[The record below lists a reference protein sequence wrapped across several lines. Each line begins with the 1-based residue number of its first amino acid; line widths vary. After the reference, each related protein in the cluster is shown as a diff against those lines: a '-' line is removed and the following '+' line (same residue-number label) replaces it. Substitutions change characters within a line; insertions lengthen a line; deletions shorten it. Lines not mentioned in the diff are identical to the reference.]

1 MRRFARLFQEL
12 DETTKTTDRVD
23 SLVRYF
29 RDAEPADAAWATWF
43 LCGQRPR
50 RVIKVSQLQEW
61 CAELAGI
68 PEWLFEE
75 SREFVGDLAE
85 TIALLLPAVGSQ
97 VDDSLASWIEQKLL
111 ALPLMSDAARRDA
124 IQQAWQD
131 LNQTERLVFNKLLT
145 GGFRIG
151 VSQKLVIRALAE
163 VSGIAGD
170 VIAHRLMG
178 QWKPT
183 AEFFQSLMDPD
194 TTDTQIS
201 RPYPFCLAHALSDV
215 TAEQLVT
222 EATDSTPISV
232 AEQTTTA
239 HEGPAN
245 SRFDEHWI
253 IEWKWDGIR
262 AQLIVREG
270 QVFIWSRGEELLT
283 ERFPEIEQA
292 ARRLPDGTVL
302 DGEVVG
308 WKNGHVLPF
317 SDLQKRIQRKT
328 VGPSIRA
335 AVPVRFIAFD
345 LLEWQKA
352 DLRSVPLRERRA
364 RLDGI
369 GLEPAEASGVIIAL
383 APRLSAA
390 TWSDC
395 VQLRT
400 QSREQLVEG
409 LMLKHVNS
417 QYEVGR
423 VTGTWWKWKNEP
435 FHCDAVMLYAQRG
448 HGRRAG
454 KFTDFTFAIWDNGQL
469 VPFAKAYSGLT
480 NAEIEEVDR
489 FVRDN
494 TIERFGPVSSVKA
507 ELVFE
512 LAFENIQL
520 SSRHKS
526 GLAVRFPRIARW
538 RKDKTIEQADSLE
551 HLKMLIHQRAS
562 GDASE
567 EENTSEDPASLPS
580 PQTAPAS
587 DGRRRKAKK
596 KSQSDQPL
604 GGLFAG
610 MDEE

>member
-12 DETTKTTDRVD
+12 DETTKTTDRVE

-29 RDAEPADAAWATWF
+29 REVEPADAAWATWF

-50 RVIKVSQLQEW
+50 RVIRVSQLQEW

-85 TIALLLPAVGSQ
+85 TIALLLPGVGSQ
-97 VDDSLASWIEQKLL
+97 ADDSLAGWIEQKLL
-111 ALPLMSDAARRDA
+111 ALPLMNDAARRIA
-124 IQQAWQD
+124 IQQAWQA

-183 AEFFQSLMDPD
+183 ADFFESLMNPD

-201 RPYPFCLAHALSDV
+201 RPYPFCLAHGLSDE
-215 TAEQLVT
+215 TAEELL
-222 EATDSTPISV
+222 TDSVDSAQALV
-232 AEQTTTA
+232 AEQTPNA
-239 HEGPAN
+239 HDIPA
-245 SRFDEHWI
+245 SKRFDEHWI

-292 ARRLPDGTVL
+292 ARQLPNGTVL
-302 DGEVVG
+302 DGEIVG
-308 WKNGHVLPF
+308 WKNGRLLPF
-317 SDLQKRIQRKT
+317 SDLQKRIQRKV
-328 VGPSIRA
+328 VGPSIRT

-352 DLRSVPLRERRA
+352 DLRSALLNERRT
-364 RLDGI
+364 RLEGM
-369 GLEPAEASGVIIAL
+369 GLEPAEASGATITL
-383 APRLSAA
+383 APRLSAS

-400 QSREQLVEG
+400 QSREHLVEG
-409 LMLKHVNS
+409 LMLKQANS

-423 VTGTWWKWKNEP
+423 VAGTWWKWKNEP

-551 HLKMLIHQRAS
+551 HLRMLIRQRTS
-562 GDASE
+562 VETSE
-567 EENTSEDPASLPS
+567 AENTGEDPATMSV
-580 PQTAPAS
+580 PQAEPALS
-587 DGRRRKAKK
+587 GRRRKGKK
-596 KSQSDQPL
+596 KPQSDQPL

>member
-12 DETTKTTDRVD
+12 DETTKTTDRVE

-29 RDAEPADAAWATWF
+29 REVDPADAAWATWF
-43 LCGQRPR
+43 LCGQRPK

-61 CAELAGI
+61 CAELAAI

-75 SREFVGDLAE
+75 SRDFVGDLAE
-85 TIALLLPAVGSQ
+85 TIALLLPGVGSKA
-97 VDDSLASWIEQKLL
+97 DDSLASWIEQRLL
-111 ALPLMSDAARRDA
+111 TLPQMNESSRREA
-124 IQQAWQD
+124 IQQAWLD

-151 VSQKLVIRALAE
+151 VSQKLVVRALAE
-163 VSGIAGD
+163 FSGIAVD

-178 QWKPT
+178 HWKPD
-183 AEFFQSLMDPD
+183 AEFFRKLIDPD

-201 RPYPFCLAHALSDV
+201 RPYPFCLAHALSEE
-215 TAEQLVT
+215 TAEELLSAGSIHGEST
-222 EATDSTPISV
+222 EAV
-232 AEQTTTA
+232 AEDFA
-239 HEGPAN
+239 PAQ
-245 SRFDEHWI
+245 RFDERWI

-283 ERFPEIEQA
+283 ERFPEIEQSV
-292 ARRLPDGTVL
+292 RRLPNGTVL
-302 DGEVVG
+302 DGEIVG
-308 WKNGHVLPF
+308 WKNGRVLPF
-317 SDLQKRIQRKT
+317 TDLQKRIQRKT

-335 AVPVRFIAFD
+335 AVPVRFVAFD
-345 LLEWQKA
+345 LLESNGQ
-352 DLRSVPLRERRA
+352 DLRSTSLRERRLQLEHLE
-364 RLDGI
+364 LDLI
-369 GLEPAEASGVIIAL
+369 ENPIATIVM

-390 TWSDC
+390 SWSDC
-395 VQLRT
+395 VQLRI
-400 QSREQLVEG
+400 QSREHLVEG
-409 LMLKHVNS
+409 LMLKHAS
-417 QYEVGR
+417 SSYEVGR
-423 VTGTWWKWKNEP
+423 ATGTWWKWKNEP

-454 KFTDFTFAIWDNGQL
+454 KFTDFTFALWDNGQL

-480 NAEIEEVDR
+480 NAEIEDVDR

-551 HLKMLIHQRAS
+551 HLKMLIRQRTPAD
-562 GDASE
+562 DADDVVAQE
-567 EENTSEDPASLPS
+567 TPS
-580 PQTAPAS
+580 ADANKAT
-587 DGRRRKAKK
+587 GRNSKSKSAGQRQGRKK
-596 KSQSDQPL
+596 KAPSDQPL